1 MKPNKF
7 IDRSEFIKPVVVF
20 EYNGSF
26 MSNIKTFDIAH
37 NLPFVPLIIGE
48 YSFNSDFS
56 NARDFRFWTSGDENF
71 LVGALE
77 RTIRFAIRGVN
88 PPRRVY
94 VRLIGIAPP
103 DYAGELI
110 PLKRRILNDSRNR
123 SLKILNFG
131 AFRNDSI
138 VEHNL
143 GYLPMVYFWEETV
156 IFRENS
162 SSVRDLEKCLRP
174 SSPVNSINNN
184 EVHISGRGDGKG
196 YYAIFGD
203 AIDEN

>member
-7 IDRSEFIKPVVVF
+7 IDRSEFIKPVIVF

-26 MSNIKTFDIAH
+26 MSNIKTFDIEH
-37 NLPFVPLIIGE
+37 NLPFVPLIMGE
-48 YSFNSDFS
+48 YSLNSDFS
-56 NARDFRFWTSGDENF
+56 DARDFRFWTSGDENF

-77 RTIRFAIRGVN
+77 KTIRFAIRGVD
-88 PPRRVY
+88 PPRRAY
-94 VRLIGIAPP
+94 VRLIGITPP
-103 DYAGELI
+103 DYTGEVT
-110 PLKRRILNDSRNR
+110 PLKRRTLNDSRNR

-131 AFRNDSI
+131 TFRGDRV

-156 IFRENS
+156 IFRKNNS
-162 SSVRDLEKCLRP
+162 SILDLEKCLRP

-203 AIDEN
+203 VIDES